1 MVLSRITKLLKKNKG
16 LTLLEV
22 MVAMIIFSVGFMC
35 LLPMIITAIEGNEF
49 ADAYTKATNYNQ
61 AKAEELKATH
71 SFLAGDSI
79 GTDTVENMTR
89 TWELT
94 NQSTHYWKMTVV
106 TTWQGH
112 DGRTHQCSLITG
124 ESTTE

>member
-1 MVLSRITKLLKKNKG
+1 MVLTRITKLLKNSKG

-22 MVAMIIFSVGFMC
+22 MVAMVIFSVGFMC
-35 LLPMIITAIEGNEF
+35 LLPMIITAIKGNEF

-89 TWELT
+89 TWNIT
-94 NQSTHYWKMTVV
+94 NQSTHYWEMTIV
-106 TTWQGH
+106 TTWQSN
-112 DGRTHQCSLITG
+112 DGRTHICTLLSA
-124 ESTTE
+124 ESTTR